1 MRILDQLQENVG
13 IALDSIRASKLRA
26 GLTILGVV
34 IGVSSVMSMA
44 TIVSGIQTQIVQTI
58 EQAGPTTFYVFKAY
72 NGTPVNPDAIPAWIR
87 IRPDLQM
94 READRIALVP
104 EVAYAGLW
112 GIIQGRLEY
121 GEVRTQPNRIYGADD
136 HFTDIIGGELV
147 LGRWFSRSELASG
160 ASVVVIPEDL
170 AREMF
175 GRRSP
180 LGRTIKV
187 GGRPAEVIG
196 LYQPASNVFQPPG
209 VETSAIV
216 PFKMVDQQF
225 TLDKANGVFLAV
237 KGRGGIPVADAQ
249 EAVMVVLREMR
260 GLRPADKNNFD
271 FVTQDQILQIFNRL
285 TGAFFLVMVSLSSVG
300 LLVGGIGVMAI
311 MMVSVTSRTREIGV
325 RKALGATRRDIML
338 QFLFEAATLTGIGGL
353 IGVVTGL
360 VVGRLAAL
368 ALNVDAP
375 TPVGITAI
383 AVMVSVGIGLVFGLI
398 PARKAARLD
407 PVEALRYE

>member
-1 MRILDQLQENVG
+1 MRIFDQLQENVG

-44 TIVSGIQTQIVQTI
+44 TIVSGIQSQIVQTI

-72 NGTPVNPDAIPAWIR
+72 NGTPINPDDIPAWIR
-87 IRPDLQM
+87 IRPDLQV

-112 GIIQGRLEY
+112 AVIQGRLEY

-160 ASVVVIPEDL
+160 ASVVVVPEDL
-170 AREMF
+170 ARKMF

-196 LYQPASNVFQPPG
+196 LYQPASNVFEPPG

-225 TLDKANGVFLAV
+225 TLNKASEVFLAV
-237 KGRGGIPVADAQ
+237 KGRAGVPVADAQ

-360 VVGRLAAL
+360 AVGRLAAL

-375 TPVGITAI
+375 TPVGITVI

>member
-1 MRILDQLQENVG
+1 MRIFDQLQENVG

-44 TIVSGIQTQIVQTI
+44 TIVSGIQSQIVQTI

-72 NGTPVNPDAIPAWIR
+72 NGTPINPDDIPAWIR
-87 IRPDLQM
+87 IRPDLQV

-112 GIIQGRLEY
+112 AVIQGRLEY

-160 ASVVVIPEDL
+160 ASVVVVPEDL
-170 AREMF
+170 ARKMF

-225 TLDKANGVFLAV
+225 TLNKASEVFLAV
-237 KGRGGIPVADAQ
+237 KGRAGVPVADAQ
-249 EAVMVVLREMR
+249 EAVMV
-260 GLRPADKNNFD
+260 D
-271 FVTQDQILQIFNRL
+271 F
-285 TGAFFLVMVSLSSVG
+285 
-300 LLVGGIGVMAI
+300 
-311 MMVSVTSRTREIGV
+311 
-325 RKALGATRRDIML
+325 
-338 QFLFEAATLTGIGGL
+338 
-353 IGVVTGL
+353 
-360 VVGRLAAL
+360 RLAHHFGQLCGGHAL
-368 ALNVDAP
+368 PNLAIDDFLRRRV
-375 TPVGITAI
+375 IT
-383 AVMVSVGIGLVFGLI
+383 
-398 PARKAARLD
+398 K
-407 PVEALRYE
+407 LRQ

>member
-1 MRILDQLQENVG
+1 MRIFDQLQENVG

-180 LGRTIKV
+180 LGKTIKV

-237 KGRGGIPVADAQ
+237 KGRAGIPVADAQ
-249 EAVMVVLREMR
+249 EAVLVVLREMR

-360 VVGRLAAL
+360 AVGRLAAL

-375 TPVGITAI
+375 TPVGITVI

>member
-1 MRILDQLQENVG
+1 MRIFDQLQENIG

-44 TIVSGIQTQIVQTI
+44 TIVSGIQSQIVQTI

-72 NGTPVNPDAIPAWIR
+72 NGTPINPDDIPAWIR
-87 IRPDLQM
+87 IRPDLQV

-112 GIIQGRLEY
+112 AVIQGRLEY

-147 LGRWFSRSELASG
+147 LGRWFSRSELGSG

-170 AREMF
+170 AHEMF

-196 LYQPASNVFQPPG
+196 LYQPASNVFEPPG

-225 TLDKANGVFLAV
+225 TLNKASEVFLAV
-237 KGRGGIPVADAQ
+237 KGRAGVPVADAQ

-360 VVGRLAAL
+360 AVGRLAAL

-375 TPVGITAI
+375 TPVGITVI

>member
-1 MRILDQLQENVG
+1 MRIFDQLQENVG

-44 TIVSGIQTQIVQTI
+44 TIVSGIQSQIVQTI

-72 NGTPVNPDAIPAWIR
+72 NGTPINPDAIPAWIR
-87 IRPDLQM
+87 IRPDLQV

-112 GIIQGRLEY
+112 AVIQGRLEY

-136 HFTDIIGGELV
+136 HFTDILGGELV

-187 GGRPAEVIG
+187 GGG
-196 LYQPASNVFQPPG
+196 QP
-209 VETSAIV
+209 
-216 PFKMVDQQF
+216 
-225 TLDKANGVFLAV
+225 
-237 KGRGGIPVADAQ
+237 R
-249 EAVMVVLREMR
+249 
-260 GLRPADKNNFD
+260 
-271 FVTQDQILQIFNRL
+271 
-285 TGAFFLVMVSLSSVG
+285 
-300 LLVGGIGVMAI
+300 
-311 MMVSVTSRTREIGV
+311 
-325 RKALGATRRDIML
+325 
-338 QFLFEAATLTGIGGL
+338 
-353 IGVVTGL
+353 
-360 VVGRLAAL
+360 
-368 ALNVDAP
+368 
-375 TPVGITAI
+375 
-383 AVMVSVGIGLVFGLI
+383 
-398 PARKAARLD
+398 
-407 PVEALRYE
+407 

>member
-1 MRILDQLQENVG
+1 MRIFDQLQENVG

-44 TIVSGIQTQIVQTI
+44 TIVSGIQSQIVQTI

-72 NGTPVNPDAIPAWIR
+72 NGTPINPDDIPAWIR
-87 IRPDLQM
+87 IRPDLQV

-112 GIIQGRLEY
+112 AVIQGRLEY

-147 LGRWFSRSELASG
+147 LGRWFSRSELGSG

-170 AREMF
+170 AHEMF

-196 LYQPASNVFQPPG
+196 LYQPASNVFEPPG

-225 TLDKANGVFLAV
+225 TLNKASEVFLAV
-237 KGRGGIPVADAQ
+237 KGRAGVPVADAQ

-360 VVGRLAAL
+360 AVGRLAAL

-375 TPVGITAI
+375 TPVGITVI

>member
-1 MRILDQLQENVG
+1 MRIFDQLQENVG

-180 LGRTIKV
+180 LGKTIKV

-237 KGRGGIPVADAQ
+237 KGRAGIPVADAQ

-360 VVGRLAAL
+360 AVGRLAAL

-375 TPVGITAI
+375 TPVGITVI

>member
-1 MRILDQLQENVG
+1 MRIFDQLQENVG

-175 GRRSP
+175 GRRGP
-180 LGRTIKV
+180 LGKTIKV

-237 KGRGGIPVADAQ
+237 KGRVGIPVADAQ

-360 VVGRLAAL
+360 AVGRLAAL

-375 TPVGITAI
+375 TPVGITVI

-398 PARKAARLD
+398 PARKAARMD

>member
-1 MRILDQLQENVG
+1 MRIFDQLQENVG

-44 TIVSGIQTQIVQTI
+44 TIVSGIQSQIVQTI

-72 NGTPVNPDAIPAWIR
+72 NGTPINPDDIPAWIR
-87 IRPDLQM
+87 IRPDLQV

-112 GIIQGRLEY
+112 AVIQGRLEY

-170 AREMF
+170 AHEMF

-196 LYQPASNVFQPPG
+196 LYQPASNVFEPPG

-225 TLDKANGVFLAV
+225 TLNKASEVFLAV
-237 KGRGGIPVADAQ
+237 KGRAGIPVADAQ

-360 VVGRLAAL
+360 AVGRLAAL

-375 TPVGITAI
+375 TPVGITVI

>member
-1 MRILDQLQENVG
+1 MRIFDQLQENVG

-44 TIVSGIQTQIVQTI
+44 TIVSGIQSQIVQTI

-72 NGTPVNPDAIPAWIR
+72 NGTPINPDEIPAWIR
-87 IRPDLQM
+87 IRPDLQV

-112 GIIQGRLEY
+112 AVIQGRLEY

-170 AREMF
+170 AREIF
-175 GRRSP
+175 GRRNP

-225 TLDKANGVFLAV
+225 TLNKASEVFLAV
-237 KGRGGIPVADAQ
+237 KGRAGVPVADAQ

-360 VVGRLAAL
+360 AVGRLAAL

-375 TPVGITAI
+375 TPVGITVI